1 MRIPSQSDL
10 KKRFNEERKGPN
22 HRNRKQH
29 SAYNHRNR
37 KQHSAYNLKKIHEAG
52 VLPTEHPEG
61 GTI

>member
-29 SAYNHRNR
+29 SAYN
-37 KQHSAYNLKKIHEAG
+37 LKKIHEAG
-52 VLPTEHPEG
+52 ILPTEHPEG